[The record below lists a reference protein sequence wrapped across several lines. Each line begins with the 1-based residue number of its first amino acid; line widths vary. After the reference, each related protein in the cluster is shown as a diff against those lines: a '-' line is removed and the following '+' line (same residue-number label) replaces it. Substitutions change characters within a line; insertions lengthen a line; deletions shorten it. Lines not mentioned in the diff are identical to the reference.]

1 MNKINYFKIYESI
14 KESDAIVVGAGA
26 GMSTSAGFT
35 YGGERFER
43 LFPEY
48 IKNYG
53 MEDMY
58 SGGFYPFK
66 TQEEKWAY
74 WSKHIY
80 YNRYDVEA
88 GKPYVDLFNIVKD
101 KSYFVITTNVD
112 HQFEIAGFP
121 KERIFATQGDYGF
134 FQCAKGCHK
143 KLYYNE
149 KQVREMV
156 KEQKQ
161 CKIPSNLV
169 PKCPVC
175 SGHMEVNLRCDSY
188 FVEDENWYASY
199 DRYKDFL
206 EKNIN
211 KNIVF
216 IELGIGMNTPS
227 IIKYPFWKMTNSFPK
242 AKYICIN
249 LNEVYAPP
257 EIESQSICI
266 DKDISTVLQKI
277 KNMEV

>member
-14 KESDAIVVGAGA
+14 KKSDAIVVGAGA

-53 MEDMY
+53 MKDMY

-101 KSYFVITTNVD
+101 KNYFVITTNVD

-134 FQCAKGCHK
+134 F
-143 KLYYNE
+143 
-149 KQVREMV
+149 
-156 KEQKQ
+156 
-161 CKIPSNLV
+161 
-169 PKCPVC
+169 
-175 SGHMEVNLRCDSY
+175 
-188 FVEDENWYASY
+188 
-199 DRYKDFL
+199 
-206 EKNIN
+206 
-211 KNIVF
+211 
-216 IELGIGMNTPS
+216 
-227 IIKYPFWKMTNSFPK
+227 
-242 AKYICIN
+242 
-249 LNEVYAPP
+249 
-257 EIESQSICI
+257 
-266 DKDISTVLQKI
+266 
-277 KNMEV
+277 

>member
-88 GKPYVDLFNIVKD
+88 GKPYVDLFNSK
-101 KSYFVITTNVD
+101 
-112 HQFEIAGFP
+112 
-121 KERIFATQGDYGF
+121 R
-134 FQCAKGCHK
+134 
-143 KLYYNE
+143 
-149 KQVREMV
+149 
-156 KEQKQ
+156 
-161 CKIPSNLV
+161 
-169 PKCPVC
+169 
-175 SGHMEVNLRCDSY
+175 
-188 FVEDENWYASY
+188 
-199 DRYKDFL
+199 
-206 EKNIN
+206 
-211 KNIVF
+211 
-216 IELGIGMNTPS
+216 
-227 IIKYPFWKMTNSFPK
+227 
-242 AKYICIN
+242 
-249 LNEVYAPP
+249 
-257 EIESQSICI
+257 
-266 DKDISTVLQKI
+266 
-277 KNMEV
+277 

>member
-14 KESDAIVVGAGA
+14 KDSDAIVVGAGA

-74 WSKHIY
+74 WSKHI
-80 YNRYDVEA
+80 
-88 GKPYVDLFNIVKD
+88 
-101 KSYFVITTNVD
+101 
-112 HQFEIAGFP
+112 
-121 KERIFATQGDYGF
+121 
-134 FQCAKGCHK
+134 
-143 KLYYNE
+143 YYNE

-227 IIKYPFWKMTNSFPK
+227 IIKYPFWKMTSSFPK

>member
-88 GKPYVDLFNIVKD
+88 GKKNFIIMKSKYVKWLKSKSNVK
-101 KSYFVITTNVD
+101 YLQTLYQNVQFVVD
-112 HQFEIAGFP
+112 I
-121 KERIFATQGDYGF
+121 
-134 FQCAKGCHK
+134 
-143 KLYYNE
+143 
-149 KQVREMV
+149 
-156 KEQKQ
+156 
-161 CKIPSNLV
+161 
-169 PKCPVC
+169 
-175 SGHMEVNLRCDSY
+175 
-188 FVEDENWYASY
+188 
-199 DRYKDFL
+199 
-206 EKNIN
+206 
-211 KNIVF
+211 
-216 IELGIGMNTPS
+216 
-227 IIKYPFWKMTNSFPK
+227 WK
-242 AKYICIN
+242 
-249 LNEVYAPP
+249 
-257 EIESQSICI
+257 
-266 DKDISTVLQKI
+266 
-277 KNMEV
+277 